1 MVSAQR
7 LGALYKPLE
16 SLDWFAME
24 YCSIDDA
31 FPDLTGDTPVGC
43 RGGTSTSQQR
53 RAERK
58 KARRCKGPAGAY
70 VESNN
75 GVAAAPAT
83 DPDRP
88 ALIKTATPDAFQ
100 RGLPL
105 NPSTGIAVHAPL
117 TADPGTME
125 PFDGSGESREE
136 ELEEEDPAGT
146 AARNRLPQLQRN
158 ATTGMSEP
166 SAVEAAPA
174 WFLGKAGGVDDEGF
188 APYTGSENDVKEFML
203 EPSFGAAFSG
213 TGLERATGGALPR
226 PSIRDSW
233 KPMTASGV
241 PTAFYSGSSSAG
253 GLGGAVRGGN
263 TQDEVMKRLDK
274 IWARLDDLEA
284 GRGGR
289 GGGRSG
295 SSNGSSNNVA
305 ADAATSQKEVL
316 MFTMSGIFVM
326 FLLDLVV
333 RKAGR
338 R

>member
-1 MVSAQR
+1 
-7 LGALYKPLE
+7 
-16 SLDWFAME
+16 ME

-70 VESNN
+70 IEGNRGTVSPPSDN
-75 GVAAAPAT
+75 

-88 ALIKTATPDAFQ
+88 ALVKPATPDAFQ
-100 RGLPL
+100 RGLQL
-105 NPSTGIAVHAPL
+105 NPATGISVQAPV

-125 PFDGSGESREE
+125 PFEDREQD
-136 ELEEEDPAGT
+136 LEEEDPAGT
-146 AARNRLPQLQRN
+146 AARNQLPQLRRN

-166 SAVEAAPA
+166 VAVEAAPA
-174 WFLGKAGGVDDEGF
+174 WFLGKAGCVDDEGF
-188 APYTGSENDVKEFML
+188 APYTGAENDVKEFML

-213 TGLERATGGALPR
+213 TGLERATGGALPP

-241 PTAFYSGSSSAG
+241 PTSFFSGSGS
-253 GLGGAVRGGN
+253 GATTGPVRGGN

-289 GGGRSG
+289 GVS
-295 SSNGSSNNVA
+295 VV
-305 ADAATSQKEVL
+305 DAATSQKEVL